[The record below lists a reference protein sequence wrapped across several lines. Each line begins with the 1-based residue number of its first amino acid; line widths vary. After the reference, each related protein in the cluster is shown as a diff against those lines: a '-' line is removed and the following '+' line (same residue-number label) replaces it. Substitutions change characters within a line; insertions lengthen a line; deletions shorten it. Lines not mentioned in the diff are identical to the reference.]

1 MIHRGLLTLFLTLAL
16 AAPGFAAQPLGGLDV
31 YGAVWTNQT
40 ALPSGSN
47 LYAGDQLR
55 TDSDAL
61 AILASPEVGRVELR
75 ADSNARF
82 ESDALTLD
90 NGTAASSRMAVRVGE
105 FEVTPKDADAD
116 NWFVVSERDGER
128 VVSAYRGDLL
138 IASAG
143 AAPVLVPAGSFAM
156 AAAPPKQPADDS
168 DAKSDSSSKS
178 KTTRDQARRR
188 TGRNANTGNDGNGGW
203 SIGPLGKTGTVAVVS
218 GAVVAT
224 TTGLAFGLNDE
235 GASPE

>member
-1 MIHRGLLTLFLTLAL
+1 MHRGILTLFLTLTLAL
-16 AAPGFAAQPLGGLDV
+16 PGFAAQPLGGLDV

-61 AILASPEVGRVELR
+61 AILASPELGRVELR
-75 ADSNARF
+75 ADSSARF
-82 ESDALTLD
+82 DSDRLTLD

-105 FEVTPKDADAD
+105 FEVTPKDAEGD
-116 NWFVVSERDGER
+116 NWFVVSEHDGER

-143 AAPVLVPAGSFAM
+143 AAPILVPAGSFAM
-156 AAAPPKQPADDS
+156 AAAPPKQPAGDS
-168 DAKSDSSSKS
+168 KTKSDS
-178 KTTRDQARRR
+178 KTTRDQTRRK
-188 TGRNANTGNDGNGGW
+188 TGRAANAKKGGW
-203 SIGPLGKTGTVAVVS
+203 SIGKLGTAGSVAVVS

>member
-1 MIHRGLLTLFLTLAL
+1 MHRGILTLFLTLTL
-16 AAPGFAAQPLGGLDV
+16 TLPGFAAQPLGGLDV

-61 AILASPEVGRVELR
+61 AILASPELGRVELR
-75 ADSNARF
+75 ADSSARF
-82 ESDALTLD
+82 DSDRLTLD

-105 FEVTPKDADAD
+105 FEVTPKDAEGD

-156 AAAPPKQPADDS
+156 AAAPPKQPAGDS
-168 DAKSDSSSKS
+168 EAKSDTKTKSDS
-178 KTTRDQARRR
+178 KTTRDQTRRR
-188 TGRNANTGNDGNGGW
+188 TGRAANGKNGGW
-203 SIGPLGKTGTVAVVS
+203 SIGKLGTAGSVAAVS

-224 TTGLAFGLNDE
+224 TTGLAFGLNND
-235 GASPE
+235 GVSPE